1 MKKNYKLGFSLI
13 EISVVVLIIGV
24 LIAAITT
31 GTDLVKRSKLASAR
45 NLSSNSSIYGMKDL
59 VLWFEPSLPTSFYAE
74 GEGEPIEVW
83 SNNSKFY
90 SIGSAVQSSDEN
102 PKLPIYI
109 KDAINHIPAVR
120 FYCESASDCGQHLNI
135 PDVAGLLEETDLT
148 IFILENRN
156 SNNTDVKR
164 NILTSVGT
172 NGLKIYYNNLDQFT
186 VDNKSGNPISAD
198 TVSQVAPTLHY
209 LSLFYSSDNE
219 DFKVDDNIII
229 RKGYNYYKNKRLPE
243 NGSMP
248 SVTKVIQDDVEDP
261 RFTAGSMGET
271 IKIGND
277 TQSYSGNIAEILIFN
292 MRLRQE
298 ELVDIFDYFEAK
310 YNIALED

>member
-164 NILTSVGT
+164 NILTSGGN
-172 NGLKIYYNNLDQFT
+172 NGLEIYYNNSDQFT
-186 VDNKSGNPISAD
+186 VDNKSGEPKISN
-198 TVSQVAPTLHY
+198 VSPVAPTLHY
-209 LSLFYSSDNE
+209 LSLFYSSNNE

-243 NGSMP
+243 NGAMP
-248 SVTKVIQDDVEDP
+248 SVTTVIQDNDENS
-261 RFTAGSMGET
+261 RFSTGSMGET

-292 MRLRQE
+292 RRLRQE

>member
-164 NILTSVGT
+164 SILTSGGN
-172 NGLKIYYNNLDQFT
+172 NGLEIYYNNSDQFT
-186 VDNKSGNPISAD
+186 VDNKSGEPKTSN
-198 TVSQVAPTLHY
+198 VSPVAPTLHY
-209 LSLFYSSDNE
+209 LSLFYSSNNE

-243 NGSMP
+243 NGAMP
-248 SVTKVIQDDVEDP
+248 SVTTVIQDNDENS
-261 RFTAGSMGET
+261 RFSTGSMGET

-277 TQSYSGNIAEILIFN
+277 TQTYSGNISEILIFST
-292 MRLRQE
+292 RLRQE